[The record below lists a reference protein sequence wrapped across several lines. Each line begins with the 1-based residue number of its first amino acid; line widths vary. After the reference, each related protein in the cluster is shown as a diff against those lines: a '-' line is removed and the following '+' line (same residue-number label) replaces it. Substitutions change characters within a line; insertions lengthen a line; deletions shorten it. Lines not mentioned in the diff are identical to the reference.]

1 MKLQPPTSLALIIAL
16 LLPVSSRAQDWHT
29 GLSQAS
35 VDATV
40 SFPVGGIIA
49 KILKKENEPVKEGEI
64 ILELENELETLEVAR
79 QKLAVEAARR
89 EFERTK
95 KVFDKGG
102 SVSQEDVEQKEAV
115 WKIAQVEEQQAGAQ
129 LRRRS
134 LPAPTDGIVV
144 DLFDFDRGEAVTPN
158 APVARVLDMAQCRF
172 TAHVRGDSP
181 HGMEK
186 GKAVE
191 LHFRTSREEITVE
204 GTVEFVSLAIDAASG
219 LQEVRA
225 VFDNKDN
232 RVPAGLLGKMR
243 LKAAP

>member
-1 MKLQPPTSLALIIAL
+1 MNFPVPSVILAL
-16 LLPVSSRAQDWHT
+16 LLPATLRSQDWSP

-40 SFPVGGIIA
+40 SFPVGGVIA
-49 KILKKENEPVKEGEI
+49 KILKKENEPVKEGEV
-64 ILELENELETLEVAR
+64 ILELENDLETLEVAR
-79 QKLAVEAARR
+79 QKLAVEAARK
-89 EFERTK
+89 EFERTR
-95 KVFDKGG
+95 KVLEKGG

-115 WKIAQVEEQQAGAQ
+115 WKIAQVEQQQAEAQ

-134 LPAPTDGIVV
+134 LTAPTEGIIV

-172 TAHVRGDSP
+172 VAHVRGDSP

-191 LHFRTSREEITVE
+191 LVFKTSKAEVTVE

-225 VFDNKDN
+225 VFDNKD
-232 RVPAGLLGKMR
+232 RQVPAGLLGKMR
-243 LKAAP
+243 LKPAR